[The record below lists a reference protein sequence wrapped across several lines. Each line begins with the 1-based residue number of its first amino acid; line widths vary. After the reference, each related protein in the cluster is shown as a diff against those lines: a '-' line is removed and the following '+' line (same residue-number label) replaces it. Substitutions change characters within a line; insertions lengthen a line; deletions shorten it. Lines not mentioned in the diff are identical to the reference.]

1 MTMDVF
7 AANYAWVVWLVL
19 ILIFI
24 TIEMVTL
31 DLTFLMI
38 SLGSLGGLV
47 FGLFGVPWWGQLV
60 IAALLSMVLLLG
72 IRPPL
77 LRVFK
82 RGGDPTLSNVD
93 ALLGLDGHVVSS
105 VGALGQVRLA
115 NGETWTS
122 RFSPLV
128 EPAVFTPGE
137 RVIVIS
143 IDGAT
148 AVVIPA
154 ERNIS

>member
-1 MTMDVF
+1 MDVF

-47 FGLFGVPWWGQLV
+47 SGLFGVPWWGQLV
-60 IAALLSMVLLLG
+60 IAAVLSMVLLLG

-77 LRVFK
+77 LRVLK

-93 ALLGLDGHVVSS
+93 ALLGQDGHIVSS
-105 VGALGQVRLA
+105 TGPLAQVRLA
-115 NGETWTS
+115 NGETWTA
-122 RFSPLV
+122 RFSSPPSSRRANASSSSPSTGRPQWSSPQKGTFH
-128 EPAVFTPGE
+128 E
-137 RVIVIS
+137 
-143 IDGAT
+143 
-148 AVVIPA
+148 
-154 ERNIS
+154 

>member
-1 MTMDVF
+1 MDVF
-7 AANYAWVVWLVL
+7 AANYVWVVWLVL

-38 SLGSLGGLV
+38 SLGSLGGLIS
-47 FGLFGVPWWGQLV
+47 GLFGVPWWGQLV

-77 LRVFK
+77 LRVLK

-93 ALLGLDGHVVSS
+93 ALLGQDGHIVSS
-105 VGALGQVRLA
+105 TGALAQVRLA
-115 NGETWTS
+115 NGETWTA

-137 RVIVIS
+137 RVIVIA

>member
-93 ALLGLDGHVVSS
+93 ALLGLRQQT
-105 VGALGQVRLA
+105 GALLL
-115 NGETWTS
+115 ETRSQLGARSSELRVQLCGSAPQFFLHRRQFCAHLCISATERRVHL
-122 RFSPLV
+122 RF
-128 EPAVFTPGE
+128 
-137 RVIVIS
+137 
-143 IDGAT
+143 DW
-148 AVVIPA
+148 
-154 ERNIS
+154 